1 MHFILKESLDKG
13 LSKFL
18 RHLMQAWKSNL
29 EVHVKGIR
37 VILCNAQKIISLT
50 VKIQVYCTEISLRL
64 IFCFTNH

>member
-29 EVHVKGIR
+29 EVYVKRIR
-37 VILCNAQKIISLT
+37 VILCNVQKLFLSLSKSKSTAQKYICI
-50 VKIQVYCTEISLRL
+50 
-64 IFCFTNH
+64 